1 MKSLVIAGILFILT
15 VIFVAV
21 NFFVINNFLSETE
34 QLLNTLP
41 FEIKDQNDEAAAL
54 DILNKTQ
61 DIWDKMETYISVA
74 LEHRMR
80 REFIQEFTRTKGYL
94 QAGMYDDY
102 SASIELLSSMIEYIK
117 FNEGISFG
125 NIM

>member
-1 MKSLVIAGILFILT
+1 MT
-15 VIFVAV
+15 VIFITV
-21 NFFVINNFLSETE
+21 NFFIIDDFLSETE
-34 QLLNTLP
+34 QFLEMLP
-41 FEIKDQNDEAAAL
+41 FEIENENDEKAAL
-54 DILNKTQ
+54 EILYKTEET
-61 DIWDKMETYISVA
+61 WDKMETYISIA
-74 LEHRMR
+74 IEHRMR

-102 SASIELLSSMIEYIK
+102 SASIELLSTMIEYIK